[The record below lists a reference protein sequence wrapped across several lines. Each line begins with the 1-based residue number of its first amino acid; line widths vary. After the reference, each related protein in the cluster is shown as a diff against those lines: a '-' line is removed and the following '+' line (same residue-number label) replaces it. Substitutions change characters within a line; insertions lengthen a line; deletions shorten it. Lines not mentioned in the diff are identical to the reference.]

1 MTKSTPTT
9 RQIRAMRASRGHSA
23 REAALAVGVHIRTWQ
38 RWELGECAPDAARLQ
53 LYALGLPVVT
63 G

>member
-1 MTKSTPTT
+1 
-9 RQIRAMRASRGHSA
+9 MRAARGHSA

-53 LYALGLPVVT
+53 LYALGLPVVA